1 MDIINKLGR
10 FWTVLLPALL
20 LVAVF
25 QYAHHINSIINSI
38 GGMGF
43 KKTLVIVFM
52 SFLAIWSLLH
62 LGGVAFI
69 RLINWIWYGT
79 IPTLFSEKNALDE
92 TIQDQPI
99 KDNIEFHNEIEQEN
113 LFRLDLQEEPVDK
126 ISKP

>member
-20 LVAVF
+20 LVAIF

-43 KKTLVIVFM
+43 KKTLVIVFI
-52 SFLAIWSLLH
+52 SFLAIWSLLY
-62 LGGVAFI
+62 LGGVVFI
-69 RLINWIWYGT
+69 IFINWIWCGT
-79 IPTLFSEKNALDE
+79 APIPFTDQKTLDE
-92 TIQDQPI
+92 IIQDQPI

-126 ISKP
+126 IRKP